1 MTRADMVA
9 KLSESVSI
17 DKKLCTTLID
27 SLQEEI
33 IKTVCKEGKVIQ
45 NGFGTFS
52 AATTDWRKGRNLH
65 TGQKMLYP
73 PKRKIKFKLSNVLKE
88 SINQGGANE

>member
-1 MTRADMVA
+1 MTRTDMVA
-9 KLSESVSI
+9 KLSENTSM
-17 DKKLCTTLID
+17 DKKLCNTLID
-27 SLQEEI
+27 LLQEEI
-33 IKTVCKEGKVIQ
+33 IKTVCKNEKVIQ

-52 AATTDWRKGRNLH
+52 AVTTDWRKGRNIR